1 MEGTIIP
8 VVGQVVVAS
17 FADPFQGNMKEEH
30 HLGTALLDM
39 AAVDTVLEGKL
50 LGWVGM
56 EAGQQLEGM
65 ELE

>member
-1 MEGTIIP
+1 M
-8 VVGQVVVAS
+8 VAS
-17 FADPFQGNMKEEH
+17 FADPFQGNNMKEEH
-30 HLGTALLDM
+30 HLDTALLDM